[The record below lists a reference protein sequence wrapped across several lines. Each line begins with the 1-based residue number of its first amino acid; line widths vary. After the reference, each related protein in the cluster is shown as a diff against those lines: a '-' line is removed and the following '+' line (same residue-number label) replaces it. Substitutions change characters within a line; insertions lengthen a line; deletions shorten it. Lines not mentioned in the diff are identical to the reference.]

1 MLKNTFIGVIK
12 ENKLLLIIENNNK
25 LNLPGGG
32 IDKGE
37 TSRQAVFREYRE
49 EVGPLPK
56 ITNIKTYIYKD
67 VAKMYIGYTDD
78 NIIYSPK
85 QDIIE
90 TKGIFFIDLD
100 ELRLSLEN
108 NDYIYINNKKYQFRN
123 IKSMKKFLYKLNF
136 V

>member
-1 MLKNTFIGVIK
+1 MLKNTFVGVIK

-32 IDKGE
+32 IDRGE
-37 TSRQAVFREYRE
+37 TPRQAMYREFRE

-56 ITNIKTYIYKD
+56 LNNIKSYIYNDITKI
-67 VAKMYIGYTDD
+67 YIGYTDD
-78 NIIYSPK
+78 NIFYSPK
-85 QDIIE
+85 QDYIE
-90 TKGIFFIDLD
+90 TKGIFLIDLD

-108 NDYIYINNKKYQFRN
+108 GDYIYINNKKYEFRN

>member
-12 ENKLLLIIENNNK
+12 DNKLLLIIENNNK

-37 TSRQAVFREYRE
+37 TPRQAVFREYRE

-56 ITNIKTYIYKD
+56 ITNIKSYIYKD
-67 VAKMYIGYTDD
+67 IAKIYIGYTDD
-78 NIIYSPK
+78 NMIYSPK
-85 QDIIE
+85 QDHIE
-90 TKGIFFIDLD
+90 TKGIFLVNLD

-108 NDYIYINNKKYQFRN
+108 NDYIYINNNKYEFRN
-123 IKSMKKFLYKLNF
+123 IKSMRKFLYKLNF

>member
-1 MLKNTFIGVIK
+1 MLKNTFIGIIK
-12 ENKLLLIIENNNK
+12 DNKLLLIIENNNK

-32 IDKGE
+32 IDRGE
-37 TSRQAVFREYRE
+37 TPRQAMYREFRE

-56 ITNIKTYIYKD
+56 ITNIKSYIYKD
-67 VAKMYIGYTDD
+67 ITKIYIGYTDD

-85 QDIIE
+85 QDYIE
-90 TKGIFFIDLD
+90 TKGIFLVNLD

-108 NDYIYINNKKYQFRN
+108 RDYIYINNKKYEFRN
-123 IKSMKKFLYKLNF
+123 IKSIKKFLYKLNF

>member
-12 ENKLLLIIENNNK
+12 DNKLLLIIENNNK

-32 IDKGE
+32 IDRGE
-37 TSRQAVFREYRE
+37 TPRQAMYREYRE

-56 ITNIKTYIYKD
+56 LTNIKSYIYNDITKI
-67 VAKMYIGYTDD
+67 YIGYTDD

-85 QDIIE
+85 QDYIE
-90 TKGIFFIDLD
+90 TKGFFLVNLD

-108 NDYIYINNKKYQFRN
+108 ADYIYINNKKYEFRN